1 MKKIILIVPGF
12 VVDVYSEIE
21 ASFVELCAQP
31 NPFVDFVW
39 LVPSITS
46 PLNRFA
52 SPENRQR
59 LKEPVWMEALRR
71 NRIRYVVG
79 DIHGLGVLHNIRL
92 FRGLFRDYQI
102 DAVYTHFGLERFW
115 AAFFGKLWGKTTVWN
130 EHWHSLGNPFGGA
143 KAVFYRMFVDA
154 FISVS
159 DFITTTLP
167 REIPTW
173 TIRNAIRVE
182 PIGHPPDS
190 SGSAAGRAGLGLP
203 ADGPIVLMVAEFRQ
217 DKRHMFAL
225 EACLAIS
232 ERHGDANF
240 VFLGEGTLRM
250 EFMRQVRAQRL
261 GRVFSPGHVHN
272 VADYYAVA
280 DVCILTSHYE
290 PFGYCVLEAMKFGV
304 PMVAFDCGGPAEIIV
319 HGKTGMLVA
328 ESASAR
334 EFADAVSRLL
344 ADDSRRTE
352 LGHQARDAVRRDF
365 NREAWIRQIVGALS
379 SIASGPPIIAK
390 RTA

>member
-1 MKKIILIVPGF
+1 MKKTILFVPGF

-39 LVPSITS
+39 LVPSIKS

-52 SPENRQR
+52 SPENRER
-59 LKEPVWMEALRR
+59 LQEPVWMEALRR
-71 NRIRYVVG
+71 NQIRYVVG
-79 DIHGLGVLHNIRL
+79 DIHRLGVLHNIMLFRRL
-92 FRGLFRDYQI
+92 FREYQI

-115 AAFFGKLWGKTTVWN
+115 AAFLGKLWGKTTVWN
-130 EHWHSLGNPFGGA
+130 EHWHSLGNPFGRA
-143 KAVFYRMFVDA
+143 KAVFYRTFVDA

-159 DFITTTLP
+159 EFITTTLP
-167 REIPTW
+167 RGIPTW
-173 TIRNAIRVE
+173 TIRNAIRVD
-182 PIGHPPDS
+182 PPGHPPDS
-190 SGSAAGRAGLGLP
+190 SDGAAGRANLGLP
-203 ADGPIVLMVAEFRQ
+203 ADGPVVLMVAEFRA

-225 EACLAIS
+225 EACRAIS
-232 ERHGDANF
+232 MRHTDANF
-240 VFLGEGTLRM
+240 VFLGDGTLRA
-250 EFMRQVRAQRL
+250 EFTRRARAQRL

-272 VADYYAVA
+272 VVDYYAVA

-290 PFGYCVLEAMKFGV
+290 PFGYCVLEAMKYGV

-319 HGKTGMLVA
+319 DGKTGMLVA

-334 EFADAVSRLL
+334 EFADAVSSLL
-344 ADDSRRTE
+344 ADDNRRTE
-352 LGHQARDAVRRDF
+352 LGQQARDAVRRDF
-365 NREAWIRQIVGALS
+365 NREAWIRRLVSALS
-379 SIASGPPIIAK
+379 SIANDAPIMTK

>member
-1 MKKIILIVPGF
+1 MKKTILFVPGF

-52 SPENRQR
+52 SPENRER
-59 LKEPVWMEALRR
+59 LQEPVWMEALRR

-79 DIHGLGVLHNIRL
+79 DIHRLGVLHNIRL
-92 FRGLFRDYQI
+92 FRRLFREYQI

-115 AAFFGKLWGKTTVWN
+115 AAFLGKLWGKTTVWN

-159 DFITTTLP
+159 EFITTTLP
-167 REIPTW
+167 RGIPTW

-190 SGSAAGRAGLGLP
+190 SRGAAGRASLGLP
-203 ADGPIVLMVAEFRQ
+203 ADGPIVLMVAEFRP

-225 EACLAIS
+225 EACRAIS
-232 ERHGDANF
+232 ERYADTNF
-240 VFLGEGTLRM
+240 VFLGDGALRT
-250 EFMRQVRAQRL
+250 EFMRRARAQRL

-290 PFGYCVLEAMKFGV
+290 PFGYCVLEAMKHGV

-319 HGKTGMLVA
+319 DGKTGMLVA

-334 EFADAVSRLL
+334 EFADTVSGLL
-344 ADDSRRTE
+344 ADDNRRTE
-352 LGHQARDAVRRDF
+352 LGQQARDAVRRDF
-365 NREAWIRQIVGALS
+365 NREAWIRRLVSVLS
-379 SIASGPPIIAK
+379 SIANGPPIMTK

>member
-1 MKKIILIVPGF
+1 MKKTILFVPGF

-39 LVPSITS
+39 LVPSIQS

-52 SPENRQR
+52 APANRER
-59 LKEPVWMEALRR
+59 LREPVWMEALRR
-71 NRIRYVVG
+71 NGIRYVVG
-79 DIHGLGVLHNIRL
+79 DIHKFGVLHNIRL
-92 FRGLFRDYQI
+92 FRRLFREYQI

-115 AAFFGKLWGKTTVWN
+115 SVFLGKLWGKTTVWN
-130 EHWHSLGNPFGGA
+130 EHWHSLGNQFGGA

-167 REIPTW
+167 GGIPVW

-182 PIGHPPDS
+182 PTEHSTS
-190 SGSAAGRAGLGLP
+190 SAEGRARLGLP
-203 ADGPIVLMVAEFRQ
+203 ANGKIVLMVAEFRP

-225 EACLAIS
+225 QACRAIS
-232 ERHGDANF
+232 QRYVDTNF
-240 VFLGEGTLRM
+240 VFLGDGVLRT
-250 EFMRQVRAQRL
+250 EFVRQVRAKRL
-261 GRVFSPGHVHN
+261 ERVFSPGHVHN

-290 PFGYCVLEAMKFGV
+290 PFGYCVLEAMKYGV

-319 HGKTGMLVA
+319 DGRTGMLVA
-328 ESASAR
+328 ESASPR
-334 EFADAVSRLL
+334 EFADIVSGLL
-344 ADDSRRTE
+344 GDDDRRKA
-352 LGHQARDAVRRDF
+352 LGQHARDAVRRDF
-365 NREAWIRQIVGALS
+365 NREAWIRRLVSALN
-379 SIASGPPIIAK
+379 SIASGPPIITN